1 MIRVCALALVV
12 SAPLGRAQQLYTG
25 SAGVVAQEVDQ
36 MYLKGL
42 KFLAR
47 TQAPAGNWPD
57 QPRNTEPAL
66 TALAVISILA
76 HGDDP
81 NIGPY
86 SKTVHQGLDFLLKN
100 MDAKTG
106 YIGPSMYNH
115 GFSTLA
121 LAEAYGAVN
130 DPRLGP
136 ALEKAVGLIVSA
148 QAQNSR
154 LAWRYS
160 PESTDADTTVSG
172 AQMVALLAARNAGIA
187 VPERVIQNG
196 LSFFRSC
203 QTSDGGMGYQT
214 ASAPNSTRTAIACVV
229 FALAKEK
236 SAPEFKT
243 AFQFVKSTPP
253 DNQFPPY
260 SLYYL
265 SQAYFHG
272 SPELWQSWNR
282 ENIRALRATQTA
294 EGGWGSQ
301 YGPTFGTAGSLLS
314 LALNYR
320 YLPIYER

>member
-154 LAWRYS
+154 LAWR
-160 PESTDADTTVSG
+160 
-172 AQMVALLAARNAGIA
+172 IA
-187 VPERVIQNG
+187 VPERVIQRPQFLPLVPDARRRHGLPNG
-196 LSFFRSC
+196 VGSEL
-203 QTSDGGMGYQT
+203 DPHGY
-214 ASAPNSTRTAIACVV
+214 CVRGICPGQG
-229 FALAKEK
+229 E
-236 SAPEFKT
+236 E
-243 AFQFVKSTPP
+243 
-253 DNQFPPY
+253 
-260 SLYYL
+260 
-265 SQAYFHG
+265 
-272 SPELWQSWNR
+272 
-282 ENIRALRATQTA
+282 RA
-294 EGGWGSQ
+294 
-301 YGPTFGTAGSLLS
+301 
-314 LALNYR
+314 
-320 YLPIYER
+320 